1 MAEHFASVEDYL
13 DSLATEVRTALEEV
27 RATIHDA
34 VPDGEDAIS
43 YNMPTLLLGDRRIVH
58 YAGWK
63 KHISLYPAPGADD
76 DLGREMAPYVAGKGT
91 LKFPLGQPLPH
102 GLIAR
107 IVQRLID
114 EQL

>member
-13 DSLATEVRTALEEV
+13 GSLAPEVCTALEEV

-34 VPDGEDAIS
+34 LPEGEDAIS
-43 YNMPTLLLGDRRIVH
+43 YNMPTLMLGDRRIVH

-63 KHISLYPAPGADD
+63 KHVSLYPAPEADG
-76 DLGREMAPYVAGKGT
+76 DLQREMAPYATGKGT
-91 LKFPLGQPLPH
+91 LRFPLDEPIPH

-107 IVQRLID
+107 IVQRLSD
-114 EQL
+114 DRR